1 MKTTNKVL
9 VTAVVGAAVFG
20 ATQGQVHAE
29 EVKPE
34 SPKPGVEME
43 SPVKKVTAEEVT
55 SAQDKVTDLQK
66 QKEITEKANDKTVK
80 QLDAMQREKSIVESK
95 VKEYSK
101 VTPEDVEAS
110 KTEVINAETTV
121 SKARTEK
128 AKVDTKVDNAKAD
141 LAIAKNTQADKENA
155 VNTAKQ
161 AALELKTGTT
171 NVQALE
177 QEKAGKV
184 AERDKVQVAKVAGES
199 KVKSTQSELDN
210 AKQADSTHATK
221 LADARDKEQTAKVA
235 KDTSKRELEASQ
247 TEQEKAEK
255 ALDDARGGNILHEIK
270 LPKGYIATN
279 PLVMFDKVKKELGD
293 KPVIKDVDENDFRK
307 GYTVVADVNPG
318 TVYKTIDEANDALDR
333 AWDAYNTKYTEVY
346 MKYINKSYLE
356 QEVKYRDE
364 VNEAI
369 SAFYEKHKVSDGD
382 TVWNWN
388 SISRK
393 DREELTVYAVNLLN
407 SMRAQLGKGPVKA
420 NGFMTQFG
428 DEAGKI
434 RVRDNYKVKNHYG
447 KGINEVARNHGMLAS
462 AEPGV
467 DTTKQMYE
475 NLMSHWTDWSD
486 YDATNIT
493 KQEMYEKVAK
503 YMVGFLMEG
512 SKVRDYGHFSSLVE
526 RDGDYHVGLGFSAID
541 NYTFMGVYMA
551 EPSRHFEGTLGEENK
566 QKLLNSDLSLG
577 KDTSALEEAVRVA
590 NETKSQKQATYD
602 QAVTAYNT
610 AKANLDALSNYTS
623 NVASLESKLAEAKS
637 EVANAIAKINTLTSE
652 IDALTT
658 RIDNANAS
666 EEKRQTALRDAET
679 KLAEAQ
685 ASYNEATAKVKEA
698 ESKLTNAQADQ
709 AKAQTKV
716 EDAKVK
722 LTQAQ
727 NTLSKKQTAL
737 ANLVSEQQK
746 LQSLT
751 AEINRLVDE
760 KASQET
766 TLTNLHTKLVEA
778 VKEYNRLV
786 LRYQIENQVL
796 PAVEPELP
804 EFPLD
809 KVPTYH
815 NGDEDGKPWIQP
827 ALPEFPLDKVPTYHN
842 GDEDGKPWI
851 QPALPEFPILEVPR
865 LVNPADGLLEMPID
879 EIPDIHA
886 REQDESLAV
895 GTSTTT
901 KISNDYFVGTKG
913 ERKLPNTGVDSTAT
927 TGLGLFALV
936 GGLFASKRRKE
947 N

>member
-20 ATQGQVHAE
+20 VAQGQVHAE
-29 EVKPE
+29 EIKPE
-34 SPKPGVEME
+34 SPKPGVETE
-43 SPVKKVTAEEVT
+43 SSVKKVTAEDVT

-66 QKEITEKANDKTVK
+66 QKETTEKANAKTLK
-80 QLDAMQREKSIVESK
+80 QLDAAQREKSIVESK

-101 VTPEDVEAS
+101 VTPEDVEVS
-110 KTEVINAETTV
+110 KTKVTLAETTV
-121 SKARTEK
+121 SKAQTEK
-128 AKVDTKVDNAKAD
+128 AKADTKVNDAKAD

-161 AALELKTGTT
+161 AVKELKTGTT

-184 AERDKVQVAKVAGES
+184 AERDKAQVAKVAGES
-199 KVKSTQSELDN
+199 KVKSTQIELDN
-210 AKQADSTHATK
+210 AKQADAIHATK
-221 LADARDKEQTAKVA
+221 LADARKQEQNTKVA
-235 KDTSKRELEASQ
+235 KDASKRELEASQ
-247 TEQEKAEK
+247 AKQIKAEK
-255 ALDDARGGNILHEIK
+255 ALDDARGDNVLHEIK

-279 PLVMFDKVKKELGD
+279 PLVMFDKVEKELGD
-293 KPVIKDVDENDFRK
+293 KPVIKDVDGNDTSK

-333 AWDAYNTKYTEVY
+333 AWDAYNKKYTEVY
-346 MKYINKSYLE
+346 IKYINKSYLE

-393 DREELTVYAVNLLN
+393 DREDLTVYAVNLLN

-434 RVRDNYKVKNHYG
+434 RVRDNYKVTNHYG

-475 NLMSHWTDWSD
+475 NLTSHWSD
-486 YDATNIT
+486 GPGQDVTNIT

-512 SKVRDYGHFSSLVE
+512 DKVRNYGHFSSLVG
-526 RDGDYHVGLGFSAID
+526 RDNNFHVGLGFSAID
-541 NYTFMGVYMA
+541 NYTFMGVYQA
-551 EPSRHFEGTLGEENK
+551 NPVLNFEGALGEENK
-566 QKLLNSDLSLG
+566 QKLLNSDLPLG

-590 NETKSQKQATYD
+590 HETTNQKRASYD
-602 QAVTAYNT
+602 QAVATYNT

-623 NVASLESKLAEAKS
+623 NVASLESKLAEVKS
-637 EVANAIAKINTLTSE
+637 EVANVTTKINNLTSE

-658 RIDNANAS
+658 RIDKANAS
-666 EEKRQTALRDAET
+666 EAERQTALRDAET
-679 KLAEAQ
+679 KLAQAQ
-685 ASYNEATAKVKEA
+685 ASYTEATAKVKEA
-698 ESKLTNAQADQ
+698 ESKLADVQAEQ
-709 AKAQTKV
+709 AKAQAKV
-716 EDAKVK
+716 TDAKAK
-722 LTQAQ
+722 LTQVQ
-727 NTLSKKQTAL
+727 NTLSEKQAAL
-737 ANLVSEQQK
+737 TNLVTERQK
-746 LQSLT
+746 LQSIT

-760 KASQET
+760 KASQDN
-766 TLTNLHTKLVEA
+766 TLADLQTQLAEA
-778 VKEYNRLV
+778 VKEYNRLA

-796 PAVEPELP
+796 PAEEPRAPQPTKP
-804 EFPLD
+804 EAD
-809 KVPTYH
+809 KNIDSNWNPFTQGAKSGEGTTEVKSEGGATAEPVS
-815 NGDEDGKPWIQP
+815 NKKEGK
-827 ALPEFPLDKVPTYHN
+827 V
-842 GDEDGKPWI
+842 
-851 QPALPEFPILEVPR
+851 
-865 LVNPADGLLEMPID
+865 
-879 EIPDIHA
+879 
-886 REQDESLAV
+886 
-895 GTSTTT
+895 
-901 KISNDYFVGTKG
+901 
-913 ERKLPNTGVDSTAT
+913 LPNTGLQT
-927 TGLGLFALV
+927 TSYGFLAAIVGLV
-936 GGLFASKRRKE
+936 GAAALRRK
-947 N
+947 NR

>member
-20 ATQGQVHAE
+20 VAQGQVHAE
-29 EVKPE
+29 EIKPE
-34 SPKPGVEME
+34 SPKPGVETE
-43 SPVKKVTAEEVT
+43 SSVKKVTAEDVT

-66 QKEITEKANDKTVK
+66 QKETTEKANAKTLK
-80 QLDAMQREKSIVESK
+80 QLDAAQREKSIVESK

-101 VTPEDVEAS
+101 VTPEDVEVS
-110 KTEVINAETTV
+110 KTKVTLAETTV
-121 SKARTEK
+121 SKAQTEK
-128 AKVDTKVDNAKAD
+128 AKADTKVNDAKAD

-161 AALELKTGTT
+161 AVKELKTGTT

-184 AERDKVQVAKVAGES
+184 AERDKAQIAKVAGES
-199 KVKSTQSELDN
+199 KVKSTQIELDN
-210 AKQADSTHATK
+210 AKQADAIHATK
-221 LADARDKEQTAKVA
+221 LADARKQEQNTKVA
-235 KDTSKRELEASQ
+235 KDASKRELEASQ
-247 TEQEKAEK
+247 AKQIKAEK
-255 ALDDARGGNILHEIK
+255 ALDDARGDNVLHEIK

-279 PLVMFDKVKKELGD
+279 PLVMFDKVEKELGD
-293 KPVIKDVDENDFRK
+293 KPVIKDVDGNDTSK

-333 AWDAYNTKYTEVY
+333 AWDAYNKKYTEVY
-346 MKYINKSYLE
+346 IKYINKSYLE

-393 DREELTVYAVNLLN
+393 DREDLTVYAVNLLN

-434 RVRDNYKVKNHYG
+434 RVRDNYKVTNHYG

-475 NLMSHWTDWSD
+475 NLTSHWSD
-486 YDATNIT
+486 GPGQDVTNIT

-512 SKVRDYGHFSSLVE
+512 DKVRNYGHFSSLVG
-526 RDGDYHVGLGFSAID
+526 RDDNFHVGLGFSAID
-541 NYTFMGVYMA
+541 NYTFMGVYQA
-551 EPSRHFEGTLGEENK
+551 NPVLNFEGALGEENK
-566 QKLLNSDLSLG
+566 QKLLNSDLPLG

-590 NETKSQKQATYD
+590 HETTNQKRASYD
-602 QAVTAYNT
+602 QAVATYNT

-623 NVASLESKLAEAKS
+623 NVASLESKLAEVKS
-637 EVANAIAKINTLTSE
+637 EVANVTTKINNLTSE

-658 RIDNANAS
+658 RIDKANAS
-666 EEKRQTALRDAET
+666 EAERQTALRDAET
-679 KLAEAQ
+679 KLAQAQ
-685 ASYNEATAKVKEA
+685 ASYTEATAKVKEA
-698 ESKLTNAQADQ
+698 ESKLADVQAEQ
-709 AKAQTKV
+709 AKAQAKV
-716 EDAKVK
+716 TDAKAK
-722 LTQAQ
+722 LTQVQ
-727 NTLSKKQTAL
+727 NTLSEKQAAL
-737 ANLVSEQQK
+737 TNLVTERQK
-746 LQSLT
+746 LQSIT

-760 KASQET
+760 KASQDN
-766 TLTNLHTKLVEA
+766 TLADLQTQLAEA
-778 VKEYNRLV
+778 VKEYNRLA

-796 PAVEPELP
+796 PAEEPRAPQPTKP
-804 EFPLD
+804 EAD
-809 KVPTYH
+809 KNIDSNWNPFTQGAKSGEGTTEVKSEGGATAEPVS
-815 NGDEDGKPWIQP
+815 NKKEGK
-827 ALPEFPLDKVPTYHN
+827 V
-842 GDEDGKPWI
+842 
-851 QPALPEFPILEVPR
+851 
-865 LVNPADGLLEMPID
+865 
-879 EIPDIHA
+879 
-886 REQDESLAV
+886 
-895 GTSTTT
+895 
-901 KISNDYFVGTKG
+901 
-913 ERKLPNTGVDSTAT
+913 LPNTGLQT
-927 TGLGLFALV
+927 TSYGFLAAIVGLV
-936 GGLFASKRRKE
+936 GAAALRRK
-947 N
+947 NR

>member
-20 ATQGQVHAE
+20 VAQGQVHAE
-29 EVKPE
+29 EIKPE
-34 SPKPGVEME
+34 SPKPGVETE
-43 SPVKKVTAEEVT
+43 SAVKKVTAEDVT

-66 QKEITEKANDKTVK
+66 QKETTEKANAKTLK
-80 QLDAMQREKSIVESK
+80 QLDAAQREKSIVESK

-101 VTPEDVEAS
+101 VTPEDVEVS
-110 KTEVINAETTV
+110 KTKVTLAETTV
-121 SKARTEK
+121 SKAQTEK
-128 AKVDTKVDNAKAD
+128 AKADTKVNDAKAD

-161 AALELKTGTT
+161 AVKELKTGTT

-184 AERDKVQVAKVAGES
+184 AERDKAQVAKVAGES
-199 KVKSTQSELDN
+199 KVKSTQIELDN
-210 AKQADSTHATK
+210 AKQADAIHATK
-221 LADARDKEQTAKVA
+221 LADARKQEQNTKVA
-235 KDTSKRELEASQ
+235 KDASKRELEASQ
-247 TEQEKAEK
+247 AKQIKAEK
-255 ALDDARGGNILHEIK
+255 ALDDARGDNVLHEIK

-279 PLVMFDKVKKELGD
+279 PLVMFDKVEKELGD
-293 KPVIKDVDENDFRK
+293 KPVIKDVDGNDTSK

-333 AWDAYNTKYTEVY
+333 AWDAYNKKYTEVY
-346 MKYINKSYLE
+346 IKYINKSYLE

-393 DREELTVYAVNLLN
+393 DREDLTVYAVNLLN

-434 RVRDNYKVKNHYG
+434 RVRDNYKVTNHYG

-475 NLMSHWTDWSD
+475 NLTSHWSD
-486 YDATNIT
+486 GPGQDVTNIT

-512 SKVRDYGHFSSLVE
+512 DKVRNYGHFSSLVG
-526 RDGDYHVGLGFSAID
+526 RDNNFHVGLGFSAID
-541 NYTFMGVYMA
+541 NYTFMGVYQA
-551 EPSRHFEGTLGEENK
+551 NPVLNFEGALGEENK
-566 QKLLNSDLSLG
+566 QKLLNSDLPLG

-590 NETKSQKQATYD
+590 HETTNQKRASYD
-602 QAVTAYNT
+602 QAVATYNT

-623 NVASLESKLAEAKS
+623 NVASLESKLAEVKS
-637 EVANAIAKINTLTSE
+637 EVANVTTKINNLTSE

-658 RIDNANAS
+658 RIDKANAS
-666 EEKRQTALRDAET
+666 EAERQTALRDAET
-679 KLAEAQ
+679 KLAQAQ
-685 ASYNEATAKVKEA
+685 ASYTEATAKVKEA
-698 ESKLTNAQADQ
+698 ESKLADVQAEQ
-709 AKAQTKV
+709 AKAQAKV
-716 EDAKVK
+716 TDAKAK
-722 LTQAQ
+722 LTQVQ
-727 NTLSKKQTAL
+727 NTLSEKQAAL
-737 ANLVSEQQK
+737 TNLVTERQK
-746 LQSLT
+746 LQSIT

-760 KASQET
+760 KASQDN
-766 TLTNLHTKLVEA
+766 TLADLQTQLAEA
-778 VKEYNRLV
+778 VKEYNRLA

-796 PAVEPELP
+796 PAEEPRAPQPTKP
-804 EFPLD
+804 EAD
-809 KVPTYH
+809 KNIDSNWNPFTQGAKSGEGTTEVKSEGGATAEPVS
-815 NGDEDGKPWIQP
+815 NKKEGK
-827 ALPEFPLDKVPTYHN
+827 V
-842 GDEDGKPWI
+842 
-851 QPALPEFPILEVPR
+851 
-865 LVNPADGLLEMPID
+865 
-879 EIPDIHA
+879 
-886 REQDESLAV
+886 
-895 GTSTTT
+895 
-901 KISNDYFVGTKG
+901 
-913 ERKLPNTGVDSTAT
+913 LPNTGLQT
-927 TGLGLFALV
+927 TSYGFLAAIVGLV
-936 GGLFASKRRKE
+936 GAAALRRK
-947 N
+947 NR

>member
-1 MKTTNKVL
+1 MKTANKVL

-34 SPKPGVEME
+34 FPKSGVETE
-43 SPVKKVTAEEVT
+43 SSVKKVTAEEVT

-66 QKEITEKANDKTVK
+66 QKETTEKANDKTVK
-80 QLDAMQREKSIVESK
+80 QLDAAQREKSIVESK

-101 VTPEDVEAS
+101 VTPEDVEVS
-110 KTEVINAETTV
+110 KTEVANAETTV
-121 SKARTEK
+121 SKAQTEK
-128 AKVDTKVDNAKAD
+128 SKVDTKVNNAKAD
-141 LAIAKNTQADKENA
+141 LTVAKNTQADKENA

-161 AALELKTGTT
+161 AARELKTGTT

-199 KVKSTQSELDN
+199 KVKNTQIELDD
-210 AKQADSTHATK
+210 AKQADATHATK
-221 LADARDKEQTAKVA
+221 LVDARDKEQTAKVA

-293 KPVIKDVDENDFRK
+293 TPEIKDVDENDTSK

-369 SAFYEKHKVSDGD
+369 SAFYEKHKVSDGN

-393 DREELTVYAVNLLN
+393 NREDLTVYAVNLLN

-428 DEAGKI
+428 DEAGKV
-434 RVRDNYKVKNHYG
+434 RVRDNYKVTNHYG
-447 KGINEVARNHGMLAS
+447 KGINEVARNHGMLTS

-467 DTTKQMYE
+467 DTTKQLYE
-475 NLMSHWTDWSD
+475 NLTSHWTVGPDQ
-486 YDATNIT
+486 YDNTHIT
-493 KQEMYEKVAK
+493 KQEMYEKVAQ

-526 RDGDYHVGLGFSAID
+526 RDDFHVGLGFSAIGSH
-541 NYTFMGVYMA
+541 TFMGVYDA
-551 EPSRHFEGTLGEENK
+551 NPAKSDYFEGALGEESK
-566 QKLLNSDLSLG
+566 QKLLNSDLPLG

-590 NETKSQKQATYD
+590 RETTSQKQASYD
-602 QAVTAYNT
+602 QAVAMYNT
-610 AKANLDALSNYTS
+610 AKTNLDALSNYTS

-637 EVANAIAKINTLTSE
+637 EVANATAKINTLTSE

-827 ALPEFPLDKVPTYHN
+827 ALPEFP
-842 GDEDGKPWI
+842 
-851 QPALPEFPILEVPR
+851 ILEVPR